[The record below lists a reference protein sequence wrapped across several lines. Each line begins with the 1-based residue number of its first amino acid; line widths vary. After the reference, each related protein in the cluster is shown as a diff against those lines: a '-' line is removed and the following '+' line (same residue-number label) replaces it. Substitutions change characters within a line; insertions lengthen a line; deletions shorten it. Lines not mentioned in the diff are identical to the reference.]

1 MISKEF
7 RENIESGDLMTV
19 RSALL
24 DDLIIDRT
32 FRTFDEDF
40 KAANENLD
48 ILVPYDDEPFERDP
62 EKWDKEYLNQQ
73 KVALMVNFSEERI
86 VHLKKVIKKVM
97 PLEKTKES
105 GATTSH
111 QTFIKNRTG
120 RVVTSERVVGSEK
133 KSRRDSRMVSRPI
146 ASKTTKVPRS
156 GNGRTGRTV
165 IKKSANDRN
174 NSGKKKTETDGIG
187 SALILCGTATTV
199 TGVAMSEPIIIGAG
213 IVVAGVGAC
222 VKLNNRR

>member
-7 RENIESGDLMTV
+7 RENIESGDLITV

-40 KAANENLD
+40 KVANEKLD
-48 ILVPYDDEPFERDP
+48 ILVPYDDEPFECNP

-97 PLEKTKES
+97 PPEISKDSNNTVS
-105 GATTSH
+105 R
-111 QTFIKNRTG
+111 QTFIKSRTG
-120 RVVTSERVVGSEK
+120 REKKHERVVVSETK
-133 KSRRDSRMVSRPI
+133 VKRDSRMVSRSTSP
-146 ASKTTKVPRS
+146 KTTKVLRS
-156 GNGRTGRTV
+156 GNERTGRTV

-174 NSGKKKTETDGIG
+174 NFKKKESETDGIG
-187 SALILCGTATTV
+187 SALILFGTATTV
-199 TGVAMSEPIIIGAG
+199 TGVAMAEPIIIGAG

-222 VKLNNRR
+222 VKLDNRR